1 MSIFCFKKLS
11 PPVRLGERLRRAREA
26 ADFNLAQA
34 AANCNVPEKY
44 LAALESNRFTE
55 LPKAKVYRLSYLSEY
70 ARLLKLKEKP
80 LFIQFIKEG
89 GLKDLPEVSPEPSAK
104 QPRISWPLLARNLF
118 LAAGVLLLLGYLGW
132 QVRNVLQ
139 PPRLEIF
146 FPPEGYV
153 TNKANITLEGETE
166 KECRLTVNGGE
177 ITVNDQGRFQPTIDL
192 TNGVNT
198 IIITAT
204 KKHGKTATIT
214 RHVVVKNTK

>member
-11 PPVRLGERLRRAREA
+11 PPTSVGERLRRAREA

-34 AANCNVPEKY
+34 AAKCNVPEKY
-44 LAALESNRFTE
+44 LAALEENRFSE
-55 LPKAKVYRLSYLSEY
+55 LPKARVYRLSYLAEY
-70 ARLLKLKEKP
+70 ARLLKLKEKAIF
-80 LFIQFIKEG
+80 LQFIKEG
-89 GLKDLPEVSPEPSAK
+89 GLKDLPAVSPGPTAK
-104 QPRISWPLLARNLF
+104 PPRLSWPLLARNVF
-118 LAAGVLLLLGYLGW
+118 LGAGVLLLLGYLGW
-132 QVRNVLQ
+132 QVQNVLQ

-153 TNKANITLEGETE
+153 TDKASIALEGETE
-166 KECRLTVNGGE
+166 KECRLTINGGE

-204 KKHGKTATIT
+204 KKHGKTSTIT
-214 RHVVVKNTK
+214 RHVVVKNTR